1 MQADSLVIRKSNHLK
16 PLPSFDAKS
25 LGFGLNDT
33 DHIFKVKSS
42 KGIWGI
48 PEIRPLEPIP
58 IHPFNS
64 SLHYAVQCF

>member
-1 MQADSLVIRKSNHLK
+1 MTITRSKNLK
-16 PLPSFDAKS
+16 PLPAFEADT

-33 DHIFKVKSS
+33 DHMLVVESNVQT
-42 KGIWGI
+42 GWGK
-48 PEIRPLEPIP
+48 PEIKPLAPLQ